1 MYSLFLNPVF
11 QGLLASAIY
20 GTGVSLVEVI
30 GKNRAFEKR
39 YKKAFERAICQFYAD
54 PDMVGNEARR
64 NYGDYLEMLQ
74 DASKK
79 EDILATN
86 NHVYEKLSELFAQE
100 VARDKWLLGYTLL
113 KGKFTSEKKLAE
125 IQNGIDK
132 LLAEI
137 KEKGN
142 ESHEEH
148 KEISEK

>member
-1 MYSLFLNPVF
+1 MKNTLKQKALAWMLAVTMAVSSCPTNVFAQETAEPTTEQSL
-11 QGLLASAIY
+11 S
-20 GTGVSLVEVI
+20 E
-30 GKNRAFEKR
+30 
-39 YKKAFERAICQFYAD
+39 
-54 PDMVGNEARR
+54 
-64 NYGDYLEMLQ
+64 

-148 KEISEK
+148 KEISEKLDYIKKLITNPEMQAITLTTLQGG